1 MKKGKIL
8 CTLVISSM
16 ILGNSAFSYA
26 AAVSDIGNHWAKEE
40 ISYLVEKGTVNGYDD
55 GTFKPNKNVTRAEFL
70 KMVNNVFQLSEVE
83 DIHFTDVKE
92 DDWYYDEVR
101 KAVASGYISGYE
113 DGTIRANRL
122 ITREEA
128 SKIIA
133 MVSELDYDIGD
144 MSLDFKDSNDIG
156 DWAKTYVSAMKYNE
170 YMNGYEDETF
180 RPKRQIT
187 RGETAK
193 ILADISK
200 DIEKNPIEEPVENPI
215 ETSKTKYYLVQVGS
229 YSNLESANKQA
240 EELILAGFKDT
251 FIIKDNYYYVIG
263 GKFSTEDEAQIFK
276 TIVSAKGFETII
288 TTKDFDE
295 NNIIKPKEPIKEISK
310 YEEFIKLVDELPNP
324 MEIKEIVA
332 TDKVKVEK
340 LRELYDSLTPDEI
353 SKIPKD
359 KINKFQEVEE
369 KIESLKTLIK
379 SQTKASISQAQ
390 AWAIGK
396 GAHKRFIDVAPY
408 YWQYGELTGINPE
421 ILYAQAAKE
430 TNFGRYT
437 GAVKPEMNNWAGIK
451 ILDPIGDS
459 TYDHEMFLTPED
471 GVRAHFNHMGI
482 YCGTDPIGEPH
493 PRWYKTNTSA
503 WAKTVQYVEDL
514 GGRWAPNADY
524 GISITRDYLN
534 NLYETPIPSEEN
546 MSKALEFSNK
556 VDELLEDDEAETL
569 ELITEYDNLSNPQKA
584 LIPYNIEERVD
595 ELRAKYIF

>member
-215 ETSKTKYYLVQVGS
+215 ETSKAKYYLVQVGS

>member
-70 KMVNNVFQLSEVE
+70 KMVNNVFQLSEMK

-101 KAVASGYISGYE
+101 KAVAAGYISGYE
-113 DGTIRANRL
+113 DGTIRANRP

-133 MVSELDYDIGD
+133 MVSELNYDMGD
-144 MSLDFKDSNDIG
+144 MSLDFKDNSEIG
-156 DWAKTYVSAMKYNE
+156 DWAKPYVGTMKYNG

-180 RPKRQIT
+180 RPKKQIT

-193 ILADISK
+193 ILADISM
-200 DIEKNPIEEPVENPI
+200 DIENNSIEDPVENPK
-215 ETSKTKYYLVQVGS
+215 ETPKAKYYLVQIGS

-276 TIVSAKGFETII
+276 TIVSAKGFEAII

-295 NNIIKPKEPIKEISK
+295 SNIIKPKEPIKEIPK

-324 MEIKEIVA
+324 MDIKEIVA

-369 KIESLKTLIK
+369 KIESLKTPIK

-451 ILDPIGDS
+451 VLDPVGDS

-482 YCGTDPIGEPH
+482 YCGVDPIGEPH
-493 PRWYKTNTSA
+493 SRWYKTNTAA

-534 NLYETPIPSEEN
+534 NLYKTPTPSEEDI
-546 MSKALEFSNK
+546 SKALEFSNK
-556 VDELLEDDEAETL
+556 VDELLEDNETEVL
-569 ELITEYDNLSNPQKA
+569 EVITEYDKLSNSQKA
-584 LIPYNIEERVD
+584 LVPYNIKERVD